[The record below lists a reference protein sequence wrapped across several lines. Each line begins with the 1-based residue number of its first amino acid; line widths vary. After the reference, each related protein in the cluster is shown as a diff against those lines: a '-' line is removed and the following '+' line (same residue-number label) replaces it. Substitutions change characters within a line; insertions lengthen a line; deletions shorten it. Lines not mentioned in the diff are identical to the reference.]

1 MRETIRRVLREELL
15 KEQLHTFNGSFKK
28 GVGIVDEKNFNDLKK
43 LLVFEVYVGGKLAAR
58 IKCGD
63 NKTFNVKVPTEMKVL
78 GKVDC
83 ENNILTVGI
92 DGDES
97 LWKSGDSTELIIK
110 LSKNSI
116 EKLNKYRVSIKSLKP
131 EKFVLKYPLSQ
142 LKINP
147 KQDIEISGDL
157 KKFKSTKNNTQKPKN
172 TKEKEDKERLSKI
185 GDVAKNV
192 TKKVAQ
198 GVAKGTKAV
207 AKGVAKGTKVV
218 AKNVA
223 KGVAKGVENTIDNV
237 KDKVEDIKNNKTKS
251 QSGDKTANRPSTRSP
266 GDNLPTM

>member
-28 GVGIVDEKNFNDLKK
+28 GIGIVDEKNFNDLKK

-63 NKTFNVKVPTEMKVL
+63 NKTFNVKVPTEMKVH
-78 GKVDC
+78 GKLDC

-116 EKLNKYRVSIKSLKP
+116 DKLNKYRVSLKSLKP

-157 KKFKSTKNNTQKPKN
+157 KKFKSTQKPKN
-172 TKEKEDKERLSKI
+172 TKEKEDKERLAKI
-185 GDVAKNV
+185 GNVAKNV

-223 KGVAKGVENTIDNV
+223 KGIENTVDNV
-237 KDKVEDIKNNKTKS
+237 KDRVDDMKDKNRNNNNPTPP
-251 QSGDKTANRPSTRSP
+251 QGRGPTTRSP
-266 GDNLPTM
+266 NF

>member
-28 GVGIVDEKNFNDLKK
+28 GIGIVDEKNFNNLKK

-223 KGVAKGVENTIDNV
+223 KGIENTVDNV
-237 KDKVEDIKNNKTKS
+237 KDRVDDMKDKNRNNNPTPP
-251 QSGDKTANRPSTRSP
+251 QGRGSTTRNP
-266 GDNLPTM
+266 NF

>member
-28 GVGIVDEKNFNDLKK
+28 GIGIVDEKNFNNLKK

-185 GDVAKNV
+185 GDVAKKV

-223 KGVAKGVENTIDNV
+223 KGIENTVDNV
-237 KDKVEDIKNNKTKS
+237 KDRVDDMKDKNRNNNPTPP
-251 QSGDKTANRPSTRSP
+251 QGRGSTTRNP
-266 GDNLPTM
+266 NF